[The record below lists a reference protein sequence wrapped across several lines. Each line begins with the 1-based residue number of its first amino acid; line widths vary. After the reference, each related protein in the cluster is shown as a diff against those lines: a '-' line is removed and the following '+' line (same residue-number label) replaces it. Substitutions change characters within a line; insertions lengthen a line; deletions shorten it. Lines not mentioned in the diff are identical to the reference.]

1 MKKLW
6 QRSEIL
12 FAVTFI
18 AVYVVANSLLDEAS
32 RGLGVEMALT
42 LPFDVAL
49 FCLLLAFARRNG
61 LGDYY
66 GLRAPAASAKEMLY
80 YIPLIAVC
88 TVNVWFGVAVNK
100 GPVDGAV
107 YFLAMIATGLVEEML
122 FRGLLFRAMAR
133 RNLRSAVVLT
143 SVLFGAGHAVN
154 LVNGS
159 GATPLENAC
168 QLCYAVAVGFL
179 FAAVLLR
186 GKSLVVCMIAH
197 ATFNALSLF
206 ANEPVIDRYQI
217 PVSAAL
223 CVVAVGAGV
232 YYLRGTGKES
242 GIRK

>member
-12 FAVTFI
+12 LAVAFI

-32 RGLGVEMALT
+32 RGLGMEMALT
-42 LPFDVAL
+42 LPFDIAL
-49 FCLLLAFARRNG
+49 FCLLLAFVRRNG
-61 LGDYY
+61 LNDYY

-80 YIPLIAVC
+80 YVPLIAVC

-100 GPVDGAV
+100 GPLDGAV
-107 YFLAMIATGLVEEML
+107 YFLAMAATGLVEEML

-133 RNLRSAVVLT
+133 RNLRSAIVLT
-143 SVLFGAGHAVN
+143 SVLFGAGHVVN

-159 GATPLENAC
+159 GATVLENAC

-206 ANEPVIDRYQI
+206 ANEPAIERYQI

-232 YYLRGTGKES
+232 YYLRGTGK
-242 GIRK
+242 GIGN